1 MLTLITLFSI
11 LGGSVILTIA
21 FFLLASF
28 FSHSERTE
36 ETFKAFGIMSTVL
49 ATVAGVPSI
58 VLSIAAA
65 ASNNY
70 IEERRAQYEVQREVL
85 VYRLENR
92 DPYIVEA
99 LELYNEVLEFNSG
112 IAHAKSYAN
121 DPWVGL
127 FVDKAWLGIEEI
139 DLHL

>member
-11 LGGSVILTIA
+11 FGGGVILAIT
-21 FFLLASF
+21 FFLLAGF
-28 FSHSERTE
+28 FSHSENTE
-36 ETFKAFGIMSTVL
+36 ETFKAFGVMSTVL

-58 VLSIAAA
+58 VLSIVAAW
-65 ASNNY
+65 SNNY
-70 IEERRAQYEVQREVL
+70 IEERRAQHEVQREML

-99 LELYNEVLEFNSG
+99 LDLYNEILEFNSG
-112 IAHAKSYAN
+112 IAYVKSYEN

-139 DLHL
+139 DLHV